1 MWLCCLCFVVVLHC
15 LIWSGSYV
23 TLVEVETGELILCR
37 ISSAV
42 ALSEFPDFPKRAG
55 QRTNL
60 LGADLI
66 TESWTVGW
74 LLYSYP
80 TDPTAFGPRG
90 EQ

>member
-1 MWLCCLCFVVVLHC
+1 MWSSYLCFVVVVPC

-42 ALSEFPDFPKRAG
+42 ALSEFPKRAG